1 MSRIRVAGLT
11 RTFRGRPPVEA
22 LRGVDL
28 EVEAGQIAAVLGPS
42 GCGKTT
48 LLRALAGLERPD
60 AGTIQLDDE
69 TVDGPATHL
78 PPDKRRVGLVPQ
90 EGALFPHLDVAANL
104 AFGLRGRSRAQRT
117 ARVDELLELIGL
129 PGLGRRKPHELSGGQ
144 QQRVA
149 LARALAPEPT
159 VVLLDE
165 PFSALDAGLRGALR
179 DEVAATL
186 RATGTTAVLVTH
198 DQTEALTMADTVAVM
213 RDGVILQI
221 GSPTEVYQRPV
232 DRWSA
237 QFLGDVV
244 ELPTGG
250 ICRPEQLVRAPA
262 DAPGAL
268 PATVRSVR
276 FQGPDALV
284 ELDVDGAEITARW
297 PSVDLPATGTVVAV
311 AVTGPV
317 LDLR

>member
-1 MSRIRVAGLT
+1 MSRIRVTGLT
-11 RTFRGRPPVEA
+11 RTFPGRPPVDA

-28 EVEAGQIAAVLGPS
+28 EVEAGQIVAVLGPS

-48 LLRALAGLERPD
+48 LLRVLAGLERPD
-60 AGTIQLDDE
+60 GGTIELGGDII
-69 TVDGPATHL
+69 DGPGTHR

-90 EGALFPHLDVAANL
+90 EGALFPHLNVAANL
-104 AFGLRGRSRAQRT
+104 AFGLRGRPRAARSSRGR
-117 ARVDELLELIGL
+117 ELLELIGL
-129 PGLGRRKPHELSGGQ
+129 HGMGDRKPHELSGGQ

-149 LARALAPEPT
+149 LARALAPQPE

-165 PFSALDAGLRGALR
+165 PFSALDAGLRVTLR

-198 DQTEALTMADTVAVM
+198 DQTEALSMADTVAVM
-213 RDGVILQI
+213 RDGAILQL

-232 DRWSA
+232 DLWSA
-237 QFLGDVV
+237 RFLGEVV
-244 ELPTGG
+244 ELPDGG
-250 ICRPEQLVRAPA
+250 VCRPEQLMRVGP

-268 PATVRSVR
+268 VATVRSTR

-284 ELDVDGAEITARW
+284 HLTIDGIETTARW
-297 PSVDLPATGTVVAV
+297 PSVDLPADGSVVGVAV
-311 AVTGPV
+311 AGPV
-317 LDLR
+317 LDVR